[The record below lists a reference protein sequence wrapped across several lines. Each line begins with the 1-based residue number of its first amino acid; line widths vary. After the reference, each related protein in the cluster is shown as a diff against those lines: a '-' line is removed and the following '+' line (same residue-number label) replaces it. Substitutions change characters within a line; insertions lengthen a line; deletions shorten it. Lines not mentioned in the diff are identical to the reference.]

1 MSRYAR
7 ALQIAEIVENDFNL
21 DIPHYIEAPEE
32 VDVAAV
38 QKEIDALEP
47 ELAGFKVKMREH
59 LTGRRKYGVS

>member
-1 MSRYAR
+1 
-7 ALQIAEIVENDFNL
+7 
-21 DIPHYIEAPEE
+21 
-32 VDVAAV
+32 V